1 MAKSAFTLFE
11 AMVAMI
17 VAGTIVTVLFIAF
30 KPGNVKQEALQK
42 AGLVLYRHIDFATN
56 QIMIKNSPTYSL
68 DDVKALDGTS
78 CSITKEDDAKCFLG
92 LYKKYLIVKRSDSAI
107 VDGEVTLRNNATF
120 KIELNGDCTQE
131 ATGLYNPMLPN
142 TTVAQKSCGLI
153 YFDVNGV
160 ESPNILGVDK
170 YIISIGKLGLR

>member
-68 DDVKALDGTS
+68 DNVKALDGT
-78 CSITKEDDAKCFLG
+78 
-92 LYKKYLIVKRSDSAI
+92 R
-107 VDGEVTLRNNATF
+107 R
-120 KIELNGDCTQE
+120 
-131 ATGLYNPMLPN
+131 
-142 TTVAQKSCGLI
+142 
-153 YFDVNGV
+153 
-160 ESPNILGVDK
+160 
-170 YIISIGKLGLR
+170 